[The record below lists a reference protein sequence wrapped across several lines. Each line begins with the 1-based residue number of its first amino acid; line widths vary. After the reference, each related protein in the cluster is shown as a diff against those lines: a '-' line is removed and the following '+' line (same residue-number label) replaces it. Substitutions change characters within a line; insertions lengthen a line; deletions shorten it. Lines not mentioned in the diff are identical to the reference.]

1 MELVSA
7 VAKPTISLDD
17 SLLAL
22 NKCMRQTVDQESTQK
37 ELVLPYYGT
46 LHGGVM
52 TPNYAWLDDLKVAE
66 IPR

>member
-7 VAKPTISLDD
+7 VVEPTISLDD

-22 NKCMRQTVDQESTQK
+22 NKCMRQTVDRESTQK
-37 ELVLPYYGT
+37 ELVLPYYGR